1 MKELAGTG
9 ALIRLIL
16 RRDRI
21 LLPIWILWFAALPTF
36 FATGFAELYPTAT
49 ERQAFAETAGN
60 NPGMVAIYGP
70 LFDSSIGGLL
80 AWRAGIIPII
90 VALGQPPHCHPPYK
104 DRGRSRDGVKLLG
117 STVCPARH
125 APLAAALIVTVAAN
139 LVLATLLALGL
150 MSEDLP
156 AGGSI
161 ALGLA
166 FATVGCVFAAVA
178 GVAAQ
183 LTEGAGAARGT
194 AISFLGLAVLLR
206 VAGDVSGED
215 SGWSWLS
222 WTSPIGWAQQARPFA
237 DERWWV
243 FVLAAS
249 GFVVLAVVAYA
260 LSSRRDVGSG
270 LLPPRLGP
278 ATASPALRSPL
289 ALAWRLHRVLL
300 LGWTAGFVVMGVIFG
315 AYHRVRLGNAKRQPT
330 IENSVRATGRAQ
342 AGLADASL
350 SAMMGLLG
358 LVASGYAIQAALRLR
373 AEEEDLRAEPILATS
388 VSRLWWSSSHLLF
401 AIVGPAAALATAGL
415 VAGLIYGA
423 QHRRRRRRAT
433 ACVGRCPGATARRV
447 GAGRNYGSPL
457 RPTTPVRRARELGCV
472 LGIFLLLGQFGELLQ
487 LEQWMLDI
495 SPFTHIPN
503 LPGGEVSA
511 LPLIW
516 LVVVAVVLTVVG
528 LIGFRRR
535 DIL

>member
-1 MKELAGTG
+1 MKGLAGTG

-36 FATGFAELYPTAT
+36 FATGFAELYPTAA
-49 ERQAFAETAGN
+49 ERQAFAETAGS

-90 VALGQPPHCHPPYK
+90 VALVSLLTVIRHT
-104 DRGRSRDGVKLLG
+104 RTEEEAGRRELLG
-117 STVCPARH
+117 STVVGRH
-125 APLAAALIVTVAAN
+125 APLAAALVVTVAAN

-150 MSEDLP
+150 ISEDLP

-215 SGWSWLS
+215 SGLSWLS

-243 FVLAAS
+243 FALATG
-249 GFVVLAVVAYA
+249 GFVLLASAAYA

-278 ATASPALRSPL
+278 ATASPALHSPL

-300 LGWTAGFVVMGVIFG
+300 LGWTSGFVVMGVIFG
-315 AYHRVRLGNAKRQPT
+315 GITESVSEMLNDSPQLKNLFEQLGGA
-330 IENSVRATGRAQ
+330 
-342 AGLADASL
+342 AGLADAYL

-373 AEEEDLRAEPILATS
+373 AEEEDLRAEPVLAAS
-388 VSRLWWSSSHLLF
+388 VSRLRWSSSHLLF

-415 VAGLIYGA
+415 VAGLIYGLSISD
-423 QHRRRRRRAT
+423 
-433 ACVGRCPGATARRV
+433 VGE
-447 GAGRNYGSPL
+447 
-457 RPTTPVRRARELGCV
+457 ELPRV
-472 LGIFLLLGQFGELLQ
+472 LGAALVQLPAVWVLAGITLALYGLLPRFAASASWGALGVFLLLGQFGELLA
-487 LEQWMLDI
+487 LEQWMLDL

-511 LPLIW
+511 QPLIW
-516 LVVVAVVLTVVG
+516 LVIVAVVLVAAG

-535 DIL
+535 DLIS

>member
-1 MKELAGTG
+1 MKGLAGTG

-21 LLPIWILWFAALPTF
+21 LLPIWILWLAALPTF
-36 FATGFAELYPTAT
+36 FATGFEELYPTGA
-49 ERQAFAETAGN
+49 ERQAFTETGGS
-60 NPGMVAIYGP
+60 NPGMVALYGP
-70 LFDSSIGGLL
+70 LFNSSIGGLI
-80 AWRAGIIPII
+80 AWRAGIIPVI
-90 VALGQPPHCHPPYK
+90 VALVSLLTVIRHTRAEEK
-104 DRGRSRDGVKLLG
+104 AGRRELLG
-117 STVCPARH
+117 STVVGRH

-150 MSEDLP
+150 ISEDLP
-156 AGGSI
+156 IGGSI

-183 LTEGAGAARGT
+183 LTDGAGAARGA

-222 WTSPIGWAQQARPFA
+222 WASPIGWAQQARPFA

-243 FVLAAS
+243 FALAAG
-249 GFVVLAVVAYA
+249 GFAVLVAVAYM

-270 LLPPRLGP
+270 LFPPRPGP
-278 ATASPALRSPL
+278 STASPVLRSPL
-289 ALAWRLHRVLL
+289 ALAWRLHRGLL
-300 LGWTAGFVVMGVIFG
+300 LGWTVGFVAMGAVFG
-315 AYHRVRLGNAKRQPT
+315 GITDSVSDMLNDNPQLKTLFEQLG
-330 IENSVRATGRAQ
+330 GQ
-342 AGLADASL
+342 AGLADTYL

-358 LVASGYAIQAALRLR
+358 LVASGYAIQATLRLHS
-373 AEEEDLRAEPILATS
+373 EEEELRAEPALATT
-388 VSRLWWSSSHLLF
+388 VSRLRWSGSHLLF
-401 AIVGPAAALATAGL
+401 AIVGSAVALATAGL
-415 VAGLIYGA
+415 VAGLIYGLSIGD
-423 QHRRRRRRAT
+423 
-433 ACVGRCPGATARRV
+433 VGE
-447 GAGRNYGSPL
+447 
-457 RPTTPVRRARELGCV
+457 ELPRV
-472 LGIFLLLGQFGELLQ
+472 LGAALVQLPAVWVLTGITLALYGLLPRFAASASWGALGVFLLLGQFGELLQ
-487 LEQWMLDI
+487 LEQWMLDL

-511 LPLIW
+511 QPLIW
-516 LVVVAVVLTVVG
+516 LIGVAVVLVAAG